1 MGSKSYQRCLD
12 SLNGHAGQALLLFLT
27 GKAVI
32 EGTNTHKDISAASV
46 RSLRGKKTNDT
57 QVVVRKWQHRH
68 LKHAPILCKVAPSVY
83 RQTHVTC
90 LHFVQPKGIAKRCK
104 RHPSSRQVPAFVSTA
119 KPSKRT
125 VRSGSHARRA
135 PELTGRCWPLRFS
148 PFCWCCWRLPRVV
161 TASRP
166 ARPSAS
172 IRSLCLSPLTG
183 GSNGFVGQTPP
194 A

>member
-12 SLNGHAGQALLLFLT
+12 SLNGHAGQALLLFLA
-27 GKAVI
+27 GNAVI

-90 LHFVQPKGIAKRCK
+90 LHFVQPKGIYKPLNIQVCQKRK
-104 RHPSSRQVPAFVSTA
+104 
-119 KPSKRT
+119 KKRT
-125 VRSGSHARRA
+125 TTTQCVPLIQFRTLEKNAIA
-135 PELTGRCWPLRFS
+135 LTE
-148 PFCWCCWRLPRVV
+148 
-161 TASRP
+161 T
-166 ARPSAS
+166 
-172 IRSLCLSPLTG
+172 
-183 GSNGFVGQTPP
+183 
-194 A
+194 